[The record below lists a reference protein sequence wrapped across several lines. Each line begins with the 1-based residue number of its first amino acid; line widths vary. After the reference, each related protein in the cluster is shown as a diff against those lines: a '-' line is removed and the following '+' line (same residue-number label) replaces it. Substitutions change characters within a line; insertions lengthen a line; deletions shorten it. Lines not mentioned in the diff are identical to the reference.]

1 MPRKDIIITCETGN
15 GLSEFVSVN
24 GLAQYIVEYIAGEKE
39 RDDVDKNFDAI
50 DQDLI
55 LNAIDAYQGGAR

>member
-1 MPRKDIIITCETGN
+1 VPRKDIIITCETSN
-15 GLSEFVSVN
+15 DKFVSLN
-24 GLAQYIVEYIAGEKE
+24 DLAQYIVDYITEEKE
-39 RDDVDKNFDAI
+39 RDDVDKQFDGI

>member
-1 MPRKDIIITCETGN
+1 MPRQDIIITCETN
-15 GLSEFVSVN
+15 NNKFVSLN
-24 GLAQYIVEYIAGEKE
+24 DLAQYIVDYIAKEKE

-55 LNAIDAYQGGAR
+55 LNAIDAYQRGAR